1 MELSPHVID
10 SPVPLESV
18 ITTAELGRR
27 PSRPP
32 DYEAENRAL
41 VALAREMANSPTGI
55 LQKLVDAALELCR
68 AQSAG
73 ISLLEDD
80 RKRFRWRAIAGQW
93 ASHLGGG
100 TPRDFGPCGTVLDRN
115 IALLFSHPERHF
127 TYLAPV
133 TPCIEEGLLIPFH
146 VGGEAV
152 GTIWVIAHDERRK
165 FDAEDM
171 RVMKSLGEFAVTAY
185 QVLSS
190 LDALKFARGQLEQAN
205 ADLLHG
211 NEMLKVQV
219 AEREQSEQALRQSEE
234 KLRQQSHELEQQLI
248 ASGRL
253 VSLGEITASMAHEFN
268 NPLGIIMGFTQDLLG
283 ETTPSSPNYQAL
295 KIIDEESKRCQKIIR
310 DLLDYAR
317 PKSADFCPTD
327 IRQLVE
333 KTISLVANHLYKQK
347 IESATEIEESL
358 PSLHADPQQLEQVLV
373 NIYLNALDAMSEGG
387 KLTVAGTLEGESK
400 REGDGKVGG
409 VMISVT
415 DTGFGIEEH
424 DLPKIFQPF
433 FSAKKK
439 RGLGLGLPICE
450 RIVKN
455 HGGRIEV
462 ESRPGQG
469 TSFKIY
475 LPLTRALSLERE
487 GKREDETVEQKQI
500 EQRTDGGRS
509 DRTVA
514 RNPR

>member
-1 MELSPHVID
+1 MELSLHVID

-41 VALAREMANSPTGI
+41 VALAQEMASSPTGI

-73 ISLLEDD
+73 ISVLEDD

-115 IALLFSHPERHF
+115 VALLFSHPERHF
-127 TYLAPV
+127 AYLTPV

-146 VGGEAV
+146 VGGEPV
-152 GTIWVIAHDERRK
+152 GTIWVIAHDERRQ

-171 RVMKSLGEFAVTAY
+171 RVMKSLGEFAATAY

-190 LDALKFARGQLEQAN
+190 LDALKGARAELERAN
-205 ADLLHG
+205 TELRHS
-211 NEMLKVQV
+211 NEMLNVRI
-219 AEREQSEQALRQSEE
+219 AEREQSEEALRRSQE
-234 KLRQQSHELEQQLI
+234 KLRQQTHELEQQLI

-283 ETTPSSPNYQAL
+283 ETAPSSPNYQAL

-317 PKSADFCPTD
+317 PQSADLCPTD

-347 IESATEIEESL
+347 IDSATEIEESL

-373 NIYLNALDAMSEGG
+373 NLYLNALDAMSEGG
-387 KLTVAGTLEGESK
+387 KLTVAATLEGESK
-400 REGDGKVGG
+400 REGDGKVGA

-415 DTGFGIEEH
+415 DTGFGIEEQ

-439 RGLGLGLPICE
+439 RGLGLGLPICD
-450 RIVKN
+450 RIIRN
-455 HGGRIEV
+455 HGGRIDV
-462 ESRPGQG
+462 ESQPGQR
-469 TSFKIY
+469 TTFRIY
-475 LPLTRALSLERE
+475 LPLDRKLEQE
-487 GKREDETVEQKQI
+487 GKSKERKKIPSGQTS
-500 EQRTDGGRS
+500 S
-509 DRTVA
+509 DA
-514 RNPR
+514 S

>member
-1 MELSPHVID
+1 
-10 SPVPLESV
+10 
-18 ITTAELGRR
+18 
-27 PSRPP
+27 
-32 DYEAENRAL
+32 
-41 VALAREMANSPTGI
+41 
-55 LQKLVDAALELCR
+55 
-68 AQSAG
+68 
-73 ISLLEDD
+73 
-80 RKRFRWRAIAGQW
+80 
-93 ASHLGGG
+93 
-100 TPRDFGPCGTVLDRN
+100 
-115 IALLFSHPERHF
+115 
-127 TYLAPV
+127 
-133 TPCIEEGLLIPFH
+133 
-146 VGGEAV
+146 
-152 GTIWVIAHDERRK
+152 
-165 FDAEDM
+165 
-171 RVMKSLGEFAVTAY
+171 
-185 QVLSS
+185 
-190 LDALKFARGQLEQAN
+190 LEQAN

-415 DTGFGIEEH
+415 DTGFGIEEQ

-475 LPLTRALSLERE
+475 LPLTRALSLER
-487 GKREDETVEQKQI
+487 G
-500 EQRTDGGRS
+500 
-509 DRTVA
+509 
-514 RNPR
+514 